1 VLGAVLA
8 IGAGSA
14 VAAWYARKRRSTV
27 SLSPSETAATP
38 SALPASSTPIAF
50 SNDVLDTALSDSLRQ
65 AFGVLSAEPPLS
77 AADLQIIEQVGA
89 AVEHGVRERDD
100 FPRRPMLLPK
110 LMQLLNDSETPREAL
125 VRTILED
132 PAIAGGVLQ
141 QANSAY
147 YRVSPARIDNIDR
160 AVGLLGTDGIRRL
173 MATAIMQP
181 VFRAPKGPFE
191 SFAPATWD
199 FAERSA
205 LAIEAYSQGRQH
217 YDHLVAQLLAVIGPL
232 ARIVTF
238 RLTLDAYGKSSHLTP
253 RAAAFIRAI
262 KRFAPRVAL
271 HIAHAWE
278 LSDASTTALREQA
291 ERTPPPSMGELGRAV
306 YYANL
311 AAALAQV
318 AARDPQLADQLQTA
332 LRNQGLTR
340 LEVELLWN
348 AAASHDDAERSPTH

>member
-1 VLGAVLA
+1 VPQAA
-8 IGAGSA
+8 APAPTTPAGHS
-14 VAAWYARKRRSTV
+14 
-27 SLSPSETAATP
+27 
-38 SALPASSTPIAF
+38 PIAF
-50 SNDVLDTALSDSLRQ
+50 SNDVLDAALSASLQ
-65 AFGVLSAEPPLS
+65 HAFGVHKAEPTLS
-77 AADLQIIEQVGA
+77 TPDLQVIEQVAA
-89 AVEHGVRERDD
+89 AVEHGIRERDE

-110 LMQLLNDSETPREAL
+110 LMQLLNDPETPRETL

-132 PAIAGGVLQ
+132 PALAGGVLQ

-147 YRVSPARIDNIDR
+147 YRVSPARIDNVDR

-191 SFAPATWD
+191 SFAPTTWD
-199 FAERSA
+199 YAQRSA

-217 YDHLVAQLLAVIGPL
+217 YDHLVAQLLAVVGPL

-238 RLTLDAYGKSSHLTP
+238 RLTMDAYLKSPELTP
-253 RAAAFIRAI
+253 RAEAFIRAVE
-262 KRFAPRVAL
+262 RFAPRVAL

-291 ERTPPPSMGELGRAV
+291 ERVPPPAMGELGRAI

-318 AARDPQLADQLQTA
+318 AERDPQLTERLETA

-340 LEVELLWN
+340 LEAELLWN
-348 AAASHDDAERSPTH
+348 AAASHTETQ